1 MKLATGFLNNKKVLF
16 GLIGNKTD
24 LYHLHAVKMAEHAQ
38 VNTIFSLFFFHL
50 IE

>member
-1 MKLATGFLNNKKVLF
+1 MKLANKYLGHQKVLF

-38 VNTIFSLFFFHL
+38 VNLLT
-50 IE
+50 